1 MAKSE
6 EIRIPDIGDFDEV
19 DVIEV
24 LVAPGD
30 RVAVDDG
37 LITLE
42 SDKASMDVPSPR
54 AGTVKEVKVEAGGKV
69 SQGDVILTLEPDDE
83 ESDEHM
89 KRPSSAS
96 AEAEEPSE
104 RVKRPSSASAEAE
117 EPSERVKRPSSASA
131 EAEEPSERVKRP
143 SSASA
148 GEDERSDERGKGP
161 SSASAD
167 RARRR
172 HPVDEDEADQEAEP
186 ERAAAGGH
194 EAREAAKQ
202 RRRER
207 AAGPPPTIPVRDEE
221 VELRPVDEE
230 VDEEAFGKVY
240 ASPAVR
246 HYARELGVDLSR
258 VEGSGRKG
266 RVVRYDVRTYVQKQ
280 LGEVQEARRRGLGPG
295 LALPELPD
303 VDFSKW
309 GEVETQELSKIQRLT
324 GRNVHRA
331 WVTIPHVTQH
341 DEADVTDLE
350 AFRKAQGDEAER
362 RGVKLS
368 PIPFLIRAAVAA
380 LREFPRFNASL
391 SAGGDSIVVKKYFHV
406 GVAVDTD
413 AGLVVP
419 VVRDADRKGLFQL
432 AAEVGDLAERA
443 RERKLKAD
451 ELEGGTF
458 TISSLGGIGGTTF
471 TPIVNWPEV
480 AILGVSRTERRPVYR
495 DGELVPRLLMPLSL
509 SYDHRVIDGATAVR
523 FTRYLATVLGD
534 IRRLLL

>member
-6 EIRIPDIGDFDEV
+6 EIRVPDIGDFDEV

-30 RVAVDDG
+30 HVAVDDG

-42 SDKASMDVPSPR
+42 SDKASMDVPSPK
-54 AGTVKEVKVEAGGKV
+54 AGTVKEVKVEAGGKI
-69 SQGDVILTLEPDDE
+69 SQGEVILTLEPDDE
-83 ESDEHM
+83 EEN
-89 KRPSSAS
+89 P
-96 AEAEEPSE
+96 EES
-104 RVKRPSSASAEAE
+104 
-117 EPSERVKRPSSASA
+117 
-131 EAEEPSERVKRP
+131 SERVKRP

-148 GEDERSDERGKGP
+148 G
-161 SSASAD
+161 

-172 HPVDEDEADQEAEP
+172 HPVDEDEAEEEAEP
-186 ERAAAGGH
+186 EPAAADGH

-221 VELRPVDEE
+221 VELRPLDEE
-230 VDEEAFGKVY
+230 VDEEAFDTVY

-280 LGEVQEARRRGLGPG
+280 LAEVQEARSPDLGPG

-309 GEVETQELSKIQRLT
+309 GEVETQELSKVQRLT

-341 DEADVTDLE
+341 DLADVTDLE

-368 PIPFLIRAAVAA
+368 PIPFLIQAVVAA
-380 LREFPRFNASL
+380 LREFPRCNASL
-391 SAGGDSIVVKKYFHV
+391 AAGGDSIVVKKYFHI

-419 VVRDADRKGLFQL
+419 VVRDADTKGLFQL
-432 AAEVGDLAERA
+432 AAEVGDLAARA
-443 RERKLKAD
+443 RGRKLKAD

-458 TISSLGGIGGTTF
+458 TISSLGGIGGTAF

-480 AILGVSRTERRPVYR
+480 AILGVSRTEWRPVYR
-495 DGELVPRLLMPLSL
+495 DGDFVPRLLMPLSL